1 MGDELRVPLS
11 MCLLPKEA
19 RGIPGSLLLPMEAV
33 PTCHPTVL
41 FGPVRLLPLESGEA
55 LGGFAPLGLQVETL
69 QWGRE

>member
-19 RGIPGSLLLPMEAV
+19 RGTPGSLLPMEAV

-41 FGPVRLLPLESGEA
+41 FGPVRLLPLESGDA
-55 LGGFAPLGLQVETL
+55 LSGFAPLGLQVETL
-69 QWGRE
+69 QWGWE